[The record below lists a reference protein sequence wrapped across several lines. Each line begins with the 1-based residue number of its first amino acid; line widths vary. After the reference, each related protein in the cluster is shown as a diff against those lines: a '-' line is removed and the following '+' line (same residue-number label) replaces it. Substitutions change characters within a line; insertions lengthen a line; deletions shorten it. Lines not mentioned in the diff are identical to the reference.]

1 MRSTFVVVLSLLAS
15 MLAPP
20 AVAVPPDVAVRK
32 PILLRLEGRFA
43 PDREQASARGANAV
57 QFRLAETDRW
67 FSAEIARTF
76 GGDPPL
82 SGPDVLALLAPLGSS
97 LKVVG
102 DERLRH
108 WLADAPLG
116 VGIRVEGLVDR
127 GSQTY
132 LLRNVT
138 PYDAVPLP

>member
-1 MRSTFVVVLSLLAS
+1 
-15 MLAPP
+15 MLAAP
-20 AVAVPPDVAVRK
+20 AVARFPDVAVRK
-32 PILLRLEGRFA
+32 QILLRLEGRFA
-43 PDREQASARGANAV
+43 PDRQQASERGANAV

-82 SGPDVLALLAPLGSS
+82 SGADVLAILAPLGSS

-102 DERLRH
+102 DEGLRR
-108 WLADAPLG
+108 WLADAPIGL
-116 VGIRVEGLVDR
+116 GIRVEGLVDR

-132 LLRNVT
+132 LLRDVSL
-138 PYDAVPLP
+138 YDAVPLP